1 MFMATDSQH
10 KAAERRRIDCHGLS
24 TVSASKL
31 KTLAKNSR
39 QTGPLK
45 LEEPGLFETATGP
58 FLHQRKVA
66 VYPCEATEDRQ
77 AVAPT
82 ATIPPISNGSFLG
95 MGEKTAKA
103 EFGSVANNTP
113 FGVAAKEAAIMSTR
127 ACCGRHGHA
136 RGIGPTRGVGKVK
149 AAARTMRLE
158 WPDPPFVWQ
167 LAIDRHSI
175 GPKLGRMR
183 RAS

>member
-24 TVSASKL
+24 TVSANKL
-31 KTLAKNSR
+31 KALAKNSR

-66 VYPCEATEDRQ
+66 VYPCEATEDCQ

-82 ATIPPISNGSFLG
+82 ATIPPISNGTVLG

-103 EFGSVANNTP
+103 EVGSVANNTP
-113 FGVAAKEAAIMSTR
+113 FGVAAKEGCHHVNPGLLR
-127 ACCGRHGHA
+127 
-136 RGIGPTRGVGKVK
+136 
-149 AAARTMRLE
+149 
-158 WPDPPFVWQ
+158 
-167 LAIDRHSI
+167 
-175 GPKLGRMR
+175 
-183 RAS
+183 